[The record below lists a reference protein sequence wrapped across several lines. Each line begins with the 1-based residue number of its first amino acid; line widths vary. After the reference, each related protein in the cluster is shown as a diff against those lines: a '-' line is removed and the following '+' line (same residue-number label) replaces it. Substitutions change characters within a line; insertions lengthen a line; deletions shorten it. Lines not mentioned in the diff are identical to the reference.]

1 VAQTPIGEA
10 FRRWASHVVVTNNPD
25 PGPLLGAIR
34 DNLNI
39 DPQLYDRARGLPDRT
54 PEKWSPFL
62 ISGPSSTADLK
73 NQVTFELA
81 KVMWYRMNDGDT
93 STPKTTFGKEFQRL
107 WETDHLVIAE
117 GQFATWHGES
127 LGKLQDRDWQS
138 HFGYAVRACVCN
150 LSAPENVEQK
160 KWDRAKQAV
169 EDLLAP
175 IFKQT
180 ITFEGR
186 KFHEQ

>member
-10 FRRWASHVVVTNNPD
+10 FRRWASHVIITNNPD
-25 PGPLLGAIR
+25 PGPLLGVIR

-39 DPQLYDRARGLPDRT
+39 DPELYDRARGLPDRP
-54 PEKWSPFL
+54 PEKGSPFL
-62 ISGPSSTADLK
+62 SGPSSAADLK

-81 KVMWYRMNDGDT
+81 KAMWYRMNDGDT
-93 STPKTTFGKEFQRL
+93 STPKTTFGKEFEKL
-107 WETDHLVIAE
+107 LTTDHPAIAE
-117 GQFATWHGES
+117 SQLATWHGEN
-127 LGKLQDRDWQS
+127 LTKLSDLDWQS

-150 LSAPENVEQK
+150 LSAPKNVEQK
-160 KWDRAKQAV
+160 EWDRAKQAV

-175 IFKQT
+175 VFKQT